1 MGDDLVT
8 CVIDEIS
15 LEGLDGITLED
26 LWLRLN
32 ERPGFDLI
40 LDDSAKEFLWTL
52 IKELEDVEFYEL
64 PEPRNPLVIFD
75 RYKYIDPE
83 LGTVLEPDVIP
94 EDIYPFHPI
103 DDIKNGVTGSCS
115 TYHKRCQLKEEIT
128 SMSYTDIISRYGRKF
143 VVVGNQLAR
152 NVALMGEET
161 DPGVELSLMQY
172 CLLERIGRSRY
183 HGEITQGKI
192 SLQVVGE
199 DPKSLFYHR
208 KFLAANKYISKQV
221 HHLKTGA
228 QNCSGSLLHLPRFY
242 VERKP
247 KALYLT
253 EKVVEILKSRPNY
266 IAEYDE
272 IRQELRLAN
281 SLKKLFKTFDF
292 QRYVKTDMRIPYR
305 ALHPDAK
312 PSEWKLKASDKE
324 KSIRVIQL
332 IDPDMNVQD
341 LWIKDDEFEEAED
354 DNTEAAGSVEQVLDR
369 PLLTQAYYVVEAAGS
384 QGVSQLE
391 LASMMNISKLQSR
404 TICRN
409 LLRVGLIVT
418 FMNDIGRQRVSRFM
432 ARIFETQC
440 EMNVQFNR
448 EKQRM
453 LALTTESNFNLNVET
468 PGKVETIRKR
478 KSNSFDIP
486 SQSKKQKVSRAK
498 KKPKQDDG
506 TPNTAENIQI
516 SMVGNSEVPLVD
528 IQVPTSVEC
537 AMQIHGRESPS
548 SLAKASSPT
557 ESLEIP
563 QTIQEVSSQPFVNS
577 LEQNPSLQLPPSSLS
592 PSQVVTLSSEKL
604 DDVQEVTQ
612 GTISGHTL
620 PHTFTSSS
628 APESPTCTEQ
638 TFPGDRSVSFL
649 SSTPLPSKQDR
660 SLVTM
665 KTVSDNGIVTE
676 ITESTAVRQ
685 VPSGFA
691 EDLKSY
697 FAHQMKDTTCVTYRL
712 LKRANLIMECIKSQK
727 VIEDL
732 TKLMKLIT
740 EEEDKEGYNVRI
752 DKKSLMRLLSKLSND
767 GFLKVIKVVLKGED
781 KEKVL
786 HFVCEPSVTVDH
798 SVIQSAIEQARVKF
812 LITPKEKVPKP
823 PPKSE
828 TTKES
833 KDDLC
838 KECPTV
844 NQSVNELN
852 SINVGVKGQKLIYD
866 KRIGKKYG
874 FSPKFIRMKT
884 LHQFLFYLIVG
895 YEGVLD
901 LDQEKAL
908 TDLKEQGAVLT
919 EEDELNMPK
928 IYVPKLCWKMF
939 ISPLPEHRGWPKGWA
954 LMCDILLRL
963 PLSIFVKVFNVS
975 YVVPDMESY
984 MSHPLRRH
992 YLVKHLPE
1000 NMRYC
1005 LISRRKYIFSVHE
1018 VMQRLCFIGLL
1029 RFGPQR
1035 FKEKDQVFV
1044 YLNRRTHLLDTT
1056 TSKPGYHQVS
1066 DNIIYEEHKY
1076 YFSDMVDVDK
1086 YWYDL
1091 WNICLHTNLGGRLC
1105 VAGKDIVLE
1114 VLHNKPAMLKS
1125 LEPVT
1130 PQDIELIDTGEVPGD
1145 KRGAGGLDSAL
1156 FSHLKRNWNWSF
1168 TSKSAYYDSGT
1179 TVATTTQVDEANKQN
1194 TTPLSDDIKKN
1205 KQIFDSYAGNLK
1217 KGNRLQTSIS
1227 RKPNMAVAAAP
1238 VLKPTPAPR
1247 RKAKA
1252 KKITRRVLVHQ
1263 KKRAH
1268 RPYYDE
1274 ADQAA
1279 LLLMSKLRVDWS
1291 HKEDNFLLLCKVANM
1306 YLCPIP
1312 RQQVVPL
1319 QLIRDILH
1327 SKFPESHNKTSR
1339 ACQRRITYMMKNMS
1353 TSSSVA
1359 LYLEEIRQDPEI
1371 KKNFEI
1377 SVSELRKK
1385 CENAEEVEKIVTDK
1399 FRALV
1404 DVLEKR
1410 FDKLATKKASMI
1422 IPDTPELF
1430 WKKYEIIRP
1439 SKSLKKRG
1447 FFQDVKCIPDIQKAV
1462 IQSVIHSSLCSVQD
1476 KTSWAYQ
1483 LFKVY
1488 QQFPDNLLRCAM
1500 KKIREDQIVSLKKN
1514 YMHLAQRKGN
1524 FLPLS
1529 CSPFQLSISYRHILQ
1544 TSYQYAI
1551 FHQSFIMSSS
1561 LDNWHTSNDLEKERG
1576 LKLMITDG
1584 GSTAALVELF
1594 CKGVIEFDF
1603 EIPDQIIT
1611 LNPKVT
1617 EVDESY
1623 ARIVERYK
1631 EILRSYKP
1639 GTEFFSSSAL
1649 FKNYGSSTGANS
1661 DESDEEE
1668 DKDDPDYTPTDDG
1681 SVCNATSLARTA
1693 SRIALYMMR
1702 EELEDKMV
1710 ENNQHAHDFFVV
1722 NSCTLYCR
1730 INKLPL
1736 DTTNQEFKDSI
1747 RKKVYPLE
1755 KEKIKSTLDDLSS
1768 RIVVK
1773 VEKIDE
1779 EELRTSFIN
1788 SGQSES
1794 DWAKMLKIISYL
1806 AYKKEL
1812 GARLK
1817 QFEIVCKRHFKEL
1830 PFSETVSFLTQNGVA
1845 IRTGVT
1851 EIRYIHW
1858 KYAGPWLVKTR
1869 RLCRLNREKMKPSM
1883 AKGLRVVGNK
1893 KEVITEGERERV
1905 IKKKKKQ
1912 MLYQLKRR
1920 KAERNASRQ
1929 KLRKVQS
1936 QTGKTKSSV
1945 IKRNRYRFS
1954 LKTKSHLRSELK
1966 AQVKSTSSGVNVTQ
1980 DAQQVTLVPENTERN
1995 SISITNQKNDSTT
2008 FNTDENITNTDI
2020 NVPLSE
2026 GISSND
2032 HPEQA
2037 VGVMSA
2043 KTDQVSVETC
2053 ILHKPNDVN
2062 DFEGDQ
2068 ESVNAQIADDTLK
2081 ISSVVTPPNGVEDVE
2096 SATISQTAETT
2107 PANTLPSSDLDCCG
2121 SSNSQQDIPESIVAA
2136 ETSKTGNIAN
2146 KKAKEVKEENVE
2158 VQRTKKR
2165 RRDQITRKEKI
2176 EMDKTAKV
2184 MELKAAARELEN
2196 SEQIQVSMR
2205 PWIRINGTLNR
2216 RILDRLLGAI
2226 LGQCMSKP
2234 GNSIEN
2240 IAERFTP
2247 AIQPFHVRE
2256 LVEILWKLGCVKLFI
2271 IHKSWP
2277 ATLFSPPSKITIV
2290 PADGNESSADI
2301 MVDPQPDAITRL
2313 GQFIGNKAYTKDFIS
2328 C

>member
-8 CVIDEIS
+8 CLIDEIC
-15 LEGLDGITLED
+15 LEGLDGITLDD
-26 LWLRLN
+26 LWLRLK

-40 LDDSAKEFLWTL
+40 LDDSSKEFLWKL
-52 IKELEDVEFYEL
+52 IKELDDVEFYEL
-64 PEPRNPLVIFD
+64 HKPRNPLIIFD
-75 RYKYIDPE
+75 RYKYVDPE
-83 LGTVLEPDVIP
+83 LGTVLEPDEIP
-94 EDIYPFHPI
+94 EDIYPFHQI
-103 DDIKNGVTGSCS
+103 DDIKNGVMGSCS
-115 TYHKRCQLKEEIT
+115 TYHSRRQLKEDLA
-128 SMSYTDIISRYGRKF
+128 SLSYTDIISRYGRKF
-143 VVVGNQLAR
+143 VVVGSQSAR
-152 NVALMGEET
+152 NAALMGDET
-161 DPGVELSLMQY
+161 DPGVELSLMHY

-208 KFLAANKYISKQV
+208 KFLTANNFITKQV

-253 EKVVEILKSRPNY
+253 EKVIEILKTRTNY

-272 IRQELRLAN
+272 IRQELRLSN

-292 QRYVKTDMRIPYR
+292 QKFVRTDQRIPYR

-312 PSEWKLKASDKE
+312 PSEWKLKNNDKE
-324 KSIRVIQL
+324 KTIRVIQL

-341 LWIKDDEFEEAED
+341 LWAKDDEFEEPED
-354 DNTEAAGSVEQVLDR
+354 GNTVSPGNVDQVLDR
-369 PLLTQAYYVVEAAGS
+369 PLLSQAYYAVEAAGP

-391 LASMMNISKLQSR
+391 LAAIMGMSKLQSR
-404 TICRN
+404 TVCRN
-409 LLRVGLIVT
+409 LLRTGLIVT

-432 ARIFETQC
+432 AKIFERQC
-440 EMNVQFNR
+440 EMNLQFNR
-448 EKQRM
+448 EKERM
-453 LALTTESNFNLNVET
+453 LALTSEGGDKSNAETVRNFESM
-468 PGKVETIRKR
+468 RKR
-478 KSNSFDIP
+478 KCKTFEVTP
-486 SQSKKQKVSRAK
+486 QSKRQKKSRVKQEPVKDTDR
-498 KKPKQDDG
+498 
-506 TPNTAENIQI
+506 NIQI
-516 SMVGNSEVPLVD
+516 SVAKKNEVP
-528 IQVPTSVEC
+528 VPNFG
-537 AMQIHGRESPS
+537 IPS
-548 SLAKASSPT
+548 SLESPVQAPSSFSKESSDMASSDTPQTTQEISCHSVNSNSSVNCT
-557 ESLEIP
+557 EQNTSLE
-563 QTIQEVSSQPFVNS
+563 
-577 LEQNPSLQLPPSSLS
+577 LQLSSL
-592 PSQVVTLSSEKL
+592 PTSQEGTVSSEKL
-604 DDVQEVTQ
+604 DCTEETQ
-612 GTISGHTL
+612 NLISGCTL
-620 PHTFTSSS
+620 PHTSTSSP
-628 APESPTCTEQ
+628 APGSPLCTGQ
-638 TFPGDRSVSFL
+638 TFPSESSVSFL
-649 SSTPLPSKQDR
+649 TSELTPSKEDNTV
-660 SLVTM
+660 VTR

-676 ITESTAVRQ
+676 ITESTAVRHL
-685 VPSGFA
+685 PRGFDENL

-697 FAHQMKDTTCVTYRL
+697 FAHQVKDTTCVTYRL
-712 LKRANLIMECIKSQK
+712 LKRANLIIESIKSQK

-732 TKLMKLIT
+732 TKLMKLIS
-740 EEEDKEGYNVRI
+740 EEEDREGYNVRI

-767 GFLKVIKVVLKGED
+767 GFLKVIKVVLKGGD

-798 SVIQSAIEQARVKF
+798 SVIQSAIEQTRVKS
-812 LITPKEKVPKP
+812 LITAKEKSPKAP
-823 PPKSE
+823 TKTE
-828 TTKES
+828 TNKEN
-833 KDDLC
+833 KDLC
-838 KECPTV
+838 KECTTV

-852 SINVGVKGQKLIYD
+852 SINVGVKEQKLIYD

-884 LHQFLFYLIVG
+884 LHQFLFYLVAG

-901 LDQEKAL
+901 LDQVTAIS
-908 TDLKEQGAVLT
+908 DLKEQGTIIT
-919 EEDELNMPK
+919 EEDESNMPK
-928 IYVPKLCWKMF
+928 IFVPKPCWKMF
-939 ISPLPEHRGWPKGWA
+939 IPPLPQHTGWPKGWA

-975 YVVPDMESY
+975 YIVPDMENYLTHSV
-984 MSHPLRRH
+984 RRH

-1000 NMRYC
+1000 NMRCC
-1005 LISRRKYIFSVHE
+1005 LFSKRKYIFSIHE
-1018 VMQRLCFIGLL
+1018 VMQRLCFVGLV

-1035 FKEKDQVFV
+1035 LKEKDQVFV

-1066 DNIIYEEHKY
+1066 DNIVYQEHKY
-1076 YFSDMVDVDK
+1076 YFGEMADVEK
-1086 YWYDL
+1086 YWYDM

-1114 VLHNKPAMLKS
+1114 MLHNKPAMVKS

-1130 PQDIELIDTGEVPGD
+1130 PQEIELLDVGDVPGD
-1145 KRGAGGLDSAL
+1145 RRGAGGLDSAL
-1156 FSHLKRNWNWSF
+1156 FSHLKRNWNWSY
-1168 TSKSAYYDSGT
+1168 TSKFAAFDLAGT
-1179 TVATTTQVDEANKQN
+1179 MSQN
-1194 TTPLSDDIKKN
+1194 TEVKKQSTASISEEIKKN
-1205 KQIFDSYAGNLK
+1205 KEIFDSYVGNTK
-1217 KGNRLQTSIS
+1217 KGNRLQRSIS
-1227 RKPNMAVAAAP
+1227 RKPAVAVAGAP
-1238 VLKPTPAPR
+1238 ALKPTTAPR

-1252 KKITRRVLVHQ
+1252 KKITRRVLIRQ
-1263 KKRAH
+1263 KKKEH

-1291 HKEDNFLLLCKVANM
+1291 HTEDNFLLLCKVASM
-1306 YLCPIP
+1306 YLCPVP
-1312 RQQVVPL
+1312 RQQLVPF

-1339 ACQRRITYMMKNMS
+1339 ACQRRILYMMKNMS

-1359 LYLEEIRQDPEI
+1359 LFLEEIRQDAEI
-1371 KKNFEI
+1371 KKKFEI

-1385 CENAEEVEKIVTDK
+1385 CENSEEVERIVAEK
-1399 FRALV
+1399 FRGLIV
-1404 DVLEKR
+1404 VLEKR
-1410 FDKLATKKASMI
+1410 FDRLANKKASMV

-1447 FFQDVKCIPDIQKAV
+1447 FFQDVKCITDIQKAV
-1462 IQSVIHSSLCSVQD
+1462 IQSVIHSSLCCVQD

-1488 QQFPDNLLRCAM
+1488 QQFPDNLLRSAM

-1544 TSYQYAI
+1544 TSYQYSI
-1551 FHQSFIMSSS
+1551 FHQSFTMSLS
-1561 LDNWHTSNDLEKERG
+1561 LENWHASNDWESNPEDRG
-1576 LKLMITDG
+1576 LKLMVTDG

-1594 CKGVIEFDF
+1594 CKGVIEFDL

-1611 LNPKVT
+1611 LNPKVS
-1617 EVDESY
+1617 EVDEGY
-1623 ARIVERYK
+1623 ARIIERYK

-1668 DKDDPDYTPTDDG
+1668 DKNDPDYSPTDDP
-1681 SVCNATSLARTA
+1681 STCNATSLARTA

-1722 NSCTLYCR
+1722 NSCTVYCK
-1730 INKLPL
+1730 INKLSG
-1736 DTTNQEFKDSI
+1736 DKTNQEIKGYI
-1747 RKKVYPLE
+1747 KTIYPLE

-1768 RIVVK
+1768 RIC
-1773 VEKIDE
+1773 VESDKIDE
-1779 EELRTSFIN
+1779 EDLRTSFIN
-1788 SGQSES
+1788 SGHSDS

-1806 AYKKEL
+1806 ASKREL

-1817 QFEIVCKRHFKEL
+1817 QFKLVCQRNFKEL
-1830 PFSETVSFLTQNGVA
+1830 QFSEIVSFLTQNGVV
-1845 IRTGVT
+1845 IRNGVT
-1851 EIRYIHW
+1851 EARYIHW
-1858 KYAGPWLVKTR
+1858 KFIKLWLVNTR
-1869 RLCRLNREKMKPSM
+1869 RLRRLSREKLKPSM
-1883 AKGLRVVGNK
+1883 AKGLRVVGPK
-1893 KEVITEGERERV
+1893 KEVVTEGERK
-1905 IKKKKKQ
+1905 IKKKKGQ
-1912 MLYQLKRR
+1912 MLYQLKKR
-1920 KAERNASRQ
+1920 KAECNGQQQKRKQ

-1936 QTGKTKSSV
+1936 QSGKTKSSV

-1954 LKTKSHLRSELK
+1954 LKTKSHLRAELK
-1966 AQVKSTSSGVNVTQ
+1966 ARIKSSSSGVNVNS
-1980 DAQQVTLVPENTERN
+1980 DAEQAAVVPEDSKKTNN
-1995 SISITNQKNDSTT
+1995 SCYNQKDDTTTDST
-2008 FNTDENITNTDI
+2008 DANI
-2020 NVPLSE
+2020 PLSE
-2026 GISSND
+2026 AISDNNYPQ
-2032 HPEQA
+2032 HPVE
-2037 VGVMSA
+2037 VNNV
-2043 KTDQVSVETC
+2043 KTNPDSVDSC
-2053 ILHKPNDVN
+2053 SLHKKNDVN
-2062 DFEGDQ
+2062 TLEDPQITDDGVTSPKKTEEHKSVTVSNTEGTTAT
-2068 ESVNAQIADDTLK
+2068 SLPH
-2081 ISSVVTPPNGVEDVE
+2081 SSN
-2096 SATISQTAETT
+2096 
-2107 PANTLPSSDLDCCG
+2107 LDSCG
-2121 SSNSQQDIPESIVAA
+2121 SSNNRCHLPESSVVS
-2136 ETSKTGNIAN
+2136 EKGKTCKIPN
-2146 KKAKEVKEENVE
+2146 KKSTEVKQENVE
-2158 VQRTKKR
+2158 VQRPRKR
-2165 RRDQITRKEKI
+2165 KRNEISRKQKI
-2176 EMDKTAKV
+2176 EMDKSAKV

-2196 SEQIQVSMR
+2196 SEQIQISMR

-2226 LGQCMSKP
+2226 LGHCMSKP
-2234 GNSIEN
+2234 GNTIES
-2240 IAERFTP
+2240 IAERFSP

-2256 LVEILWKLGCVKLFI
+2256 LLEILWKIGCVKMYT

-2277 ATLFSPPSKITIV
+2277 ATLFSSPSNITIL
-2290 PADGNESSADI
+2290 PADGSESSADI
-2301 MVDPQPDAITRL
+2301 VVDPQPDAVTRL
-2313 GQFIGNKAYTKDFIS
+2313 GQFIGKKTYSKDFLS